1 MATDV
6 KITVPVNTDDGKKI
20 VPIDAKV
27 SDGTIDHD
35 GTEYHLVQ
43 HSGAGFR
50 YLADSKTVDS
60 LGNSDLDNAM
70 DDLATE
76 EGL

>member
-43 HSGAGFR
+43 HSGSGFR

-76 EGL
+76 EGF

>member
-1 MATDV
+1 MAKPV
-6 KITVPVNTDDGKKI
+6 KITVPVNTDEGKKI

-27 SDGTIDHD
+27 SDGTINHE
-35 GTEYHLVQ
+35 GTEYHLVE
-43 HSGAGFR
+43 HSGSGFR

-70 DDLATE
+70 DDLAAE
-76 EGL
+76 EGF